1 MILHTFNKP
10 RALIENRRFV
20 LPQDTILLMEDGVYS
35 LLDENLLKGQND
47 VFALDIDLRAR
58 GIKVAQHEVSITYG
72 KFVSLCAEADQ
83 ISNWF

>member
-10 RALIENRRFV
+10 RALVENRRFV

-72 KFVSLCAEADQ
+72 KFVSLCAKADQ

>member
-10 RALIENRRFV
+10 KALFENRQFV
-20 LPQDTILLMEDGVYS
+20 SAQDTILLIEDGVYS
-35 LLDENLLKGQND
+35 LLDGNVLKGKND
-47 VFALDIDLRAR
+47 IFALEIDLAAR

-72 KFVSLCAEADQ
+72 KFVSLCAKADQ

>member
-10 RALIENRRFV
+10 RALVENRRFV
-20 LPQDTILLMEDGVYS
+20 LPQDTILLMEDGVYG

-72 KFVSLCAEADQ
+72 KFVSLCAKADQ